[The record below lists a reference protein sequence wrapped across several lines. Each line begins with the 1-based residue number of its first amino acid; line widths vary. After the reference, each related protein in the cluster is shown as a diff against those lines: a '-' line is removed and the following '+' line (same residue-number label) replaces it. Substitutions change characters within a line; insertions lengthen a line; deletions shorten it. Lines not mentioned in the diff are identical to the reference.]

1 MGMTGLLFAVSVK
14 RKAMLDQEPELL
26 VDVIEARREQTIP
39 GLLDLDQA
47 WHALDVILGGADGG
61 ELGDAIVARKG
72 RHFGPNVSFGR
83 GRLLA
88 PKRVVAVSRALDAL
102 DAGFVSEHYGRLT
115 GVEVHGGYGPKP
127 RGPAKYADELG
138 ALANADTL
146 DEVEELGKRFELLR
160 EFYRRAAQQ
169 GDSVLAIVV

>member
-26 VDVIEARREQTIP
+26 VDVIEARREQPIP
-39 GLLDLDQA
+39 GLLDLDKA

-61 ELGDAIVARKG
+61 DLGDAVVARKG
-72 RHFGPNVSFGR
+72 RHFGPNVSYGR

-102 DAGFVSEHYGRLT
+102 DADFVSAHYDRLA

-127 RGPAKYADELG
+127 RGPAEYAAELD
-138 ALANADTL
+138 ALGESDAL
-146 DEVEELGKRFELLR
+146 EEVEELGKHFELLR
-160 EFYRRAAQQ
+160 AFYRQAAKQ
-169 GDSVLAIVV
+169 GDSVLSIIV